1 MICVN
6 MFFKGLYDNVDITS
20 NWNGAC
26 LRLLIVAVDIAK
38 EYLEDIFSFFQVFYG
53 HLNTSVLHRTSAVHV
68 GIVL

>member
-1 MICVN
+1 MTCVN

-38 EYLEDIFSFFQVFYG
+38 EYLEDIFSLFQVF
-53 HLNTSVLHRTSAVHV
+53 LRPP
-68 GIVL
+68 